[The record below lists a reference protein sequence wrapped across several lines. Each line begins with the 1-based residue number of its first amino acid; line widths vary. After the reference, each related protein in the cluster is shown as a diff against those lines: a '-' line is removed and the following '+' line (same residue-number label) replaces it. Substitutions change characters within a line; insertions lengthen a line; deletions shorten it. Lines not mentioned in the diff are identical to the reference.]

1 MFKGLGNLASLM
13 KNVQEIQG
21 RMSEMKEKLAKV
33 RVEGTAGGGMV
44 TVEATGQKQIVSCKI
59 EQSLIDDGDRE
70 MLEDLVVA
78 AANQALKKAEESA
91 EQEMAGLAG
100 GMNIPGM
107 GDMMSQLGLGGSN
120 PPAGS

>member
-1 MFKGLGNLASLM
+1 MEDRLRLLHQLIRERPGDRLVVVALVNQFF
-13 KNVQEIQG
+13 E
-21 RMSEMKEKLAKV
+21 
-33 RVEGTAGGGMV
+33 V

-120 PPAGS
+120 PPTGS